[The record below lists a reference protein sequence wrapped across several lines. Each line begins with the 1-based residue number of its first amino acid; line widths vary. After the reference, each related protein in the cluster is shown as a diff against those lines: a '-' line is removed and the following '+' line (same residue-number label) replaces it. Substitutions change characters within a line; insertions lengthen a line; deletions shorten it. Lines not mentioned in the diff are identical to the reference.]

1 MRLVGRFDRGVR
13 VLRGL
18 AGGLARGGPR
28 GGLGPP
34 HPRHHVDR
42 RSMCEPGRT
51 RARPS
56 RSVRTTTILKS
67 AWSLAREARRSFLL
81 ASRRLRETPP
91 IWRSGARGHIRS
103 RAMGDESPP
112 RSRSPAPRD
121 DRSRSPAPR
130 DDRSRSP
137 ARGDSPPRGRDYSR
151 SRSRSPRRDDRRPPS
166 RDRSPGHGGGG
177 GRKTGVAGRW
187 NPRGFGACGEPPNR
201 PSRPLLSRARP
212 RPFPRFRQFA
222 LVLLFEIFSSPG
234 FQHRIPRPSSRETR
248 AFVVPTVV
256 SRFDRHLEARRDAPG
271 GRVVPNVIRS
281 PPSSPYIKPRY
292 SSVRRSQASSLPTRA
307 ARTSFA
313 TSRASPTATCSRKA
327 RAWSTTKP
335 TTIVRVSSAPSA

>member
-1 MRLVGRFDRGVR
+1 
-13 VLRGL
+13 
-18 AGGLARGGPR
+18 
-28 GGLGPP
+28 
-34 HPRHHVDR
+34 
-42 RSMCEPGRT
+42 MCEPGRT

-91 IWRSGARGHIRS
+91 IWRSGARGHIRP

-201 PSRPLLSRARP
+201 PLVPFCLARARDPSPGSDNSRSSSFSRYFHPPDSNTGSRARP
-212 RPFPRFRQFA
+212 PEKHARSSFRP
-222 LVLLFEIFSSPG
+222 SSPG
-234 FQHRIPRPSSRETR
+234 STVTSKRVATRRVDASSRT
-248 AFVVPTVV
+248 
-256 SRFDRHLEARRDAPG
+256 
-271 GRVVPNVIRS
+271 
-281 PPSSPYIKPRY
+281 
-292 SSVRRSQASSLPTRA
+292 SSVRPHPHHT
-307 ARTSFA
+307 
-313 TSRASPTATCSRKA
+313 
-327 RAWSTTKP
+327 
-335 TTIVRVSSAPSA
+335 

>member
-1 MRLVGRFDRGVR
+1 
-13 VLRGL
+13 
-18 AGGLARGGPR
+18 
-28 GGLGPP
+28 
-34 HPRHHVDR
+34 
-42 RSMCEPGRT
+42 MCEPGRT

-67 AWSLAREARRSFLL
+67 AWSLAREARRSFCLRRGG
-81 ASRRLRETPP
+81 SERRLPSGDPGRGGTSDRARWETK
-91 IWRSGARGHIRS
+91 A
-103 RAMGDESPP
+103 P

-201 PSRPLLSRARP
+201 PSRPLLSRARARDP
-212 RPFPRFRQFA
+212 SPGSDNSRSSSFSRYFHPPDSNTGSRARPPEKHARSSFRP
-222 LVLLFEIFSSPG
+222 SSPG
-234 FQHRIPRPSSRETR
+234 STVTSKRVATRRVDASSRT
-248 AFVVPTVV
+248 
-256 SRFDRHLEARRDAPG
+256 
-271 GRVVPNVIRS
+271 
-281 PPSSPYIKPRY
+281 
-292 SSVRRSQASSLPTRA
+292 SSVRPHPHHT
-307 ARTSFA
+307 
-313 TSRASPTATCSRKA
+313 
-327 RAWSTTKP
+327 
-335 TTIVRVSSAPSA
+335 